1 MTLIGQVRAANNDKR
16 GIFDLHH
23 GVGVVPTEHQFA
35 QPEIAQFSGIVLET
49 TTGSVQIMP

>member
-16 GIFDLHH
+16 RIFDLHH

-35 QPEIAQFSGIVLET
+35 QPEIA
-49 TTGSVQIMP
+49 